1 MLVATPLKSF
11 TIACRLSISNFGATN
26 RAPCAFFFTK
36 TGTLIFNVSA
46 DRCNFAYSDSLT
58 RKLICLRSLR
68 FASSRELLA
77 ILSCSLMQSHLSNIP
92 LPVILSY
99 VQNGI
104 YFLPFY
110 HILKVWQASYLLA
123 TNTACWGA
131 PQSPLSFPL
140 TRKCASQHASHKSYT
155 E

>member
-36 TGTLIFNVSA
+36 AGTLIFNVSA
-46 DRCNFAYSDSLT
+46 DRCNFSYSDSLT

-68 FASSRELLA
+68 FGSSRKLLA

-99 VQNGI
+99 AQNDTFFI
-104 YFLPFY
+104 LFYLFIKYFDHFVFAL
-110 HILKVWQASYLLA
+110 ILYCLYSI
-123 TNTACWGA
+123 
-131 PQSPLSFPL
+131 
-140 TRKCASQHASHKSYT
+140 
-155 E
+155 

>member
-36 TGTLIFNVSA
+36 AGTLIFNVSA
-46 DRCNFAYSDSLT
+46 DRCNFSDSDSLT

-68 FASSRELLA
+68 FGSSRKLLA

-99 VQNGI
+99 AQNGTH
-104 YFLPFY
+104 F
-110 HILKVWQASYLLA
+110 
-123 TNTACWGA
+123 
-131 PQSPLSFPL
+131 LSFYL
-140 TRKCASQHASHKSYT
+140 HIKGLASVVLASHKYRLLGST
-155 E
+155 PIPL